1 MSPEELFCR
10 LYTFKR
16 PSLLTTIHK
25 IYIKEN
31 KFHRRQ
37 DNQMEPAECGSRE
50 VGGVG
55 VSEDQDSKC
64 LPKSPQTTISPED
77 IELGL
82 PILTFF

>member
-1 MSPEELFCR
+1 
-10 LYTFKR
+10 
-16 PSLLTTIHK
+16 
-25 IYIKEN
+25 
-31 KFHRRQ
+31 
-37 DNQMEPAECGSRE
+37 MEPAECGSRE